1 MPATKLEAPTM
12 RPAQANFGAE
22 VPMARLA
29 GRRLIDVGMA
39 ACGLILLAPLLF
51 LIACAIVAE
60 SRGPILFSQLRLGQG
75 GRPFRIYKFR
85 KFDESRAANG
95 LAITLR
101 RDSRMTRVGRLLQAT
116 KLDELPQLWN
126 VLTGD
131 MTIVGPRPE
140 SLAYADC
147 FTDRWADLLKH
158 TPGIFGPNQVIFRH
172 EDGIFSATLDPD
184 RFYRSIM
191 FPLKAAIDL
200 EYFDRHTYMT
210 DTKCFIGALLAIFG
224 VSPTRYLYLLRPPAQ
239 TRQPDLTRSVRSA

>member
-1 MPATKLEAPTM
+1 MS
-12 RPAQANFGAE
+12 R
-22 VPMARLA
+22 RLA
-29 GRRLIDVGMA
+29 DISMG
-39 ACGLILLAPLLF
+39 ACGLILFLPLLC

-60 SRGPILFSQLRLGQG
+60 SHGPILFSQLRLGQG

-85 KFDESRAANG
+85 KFDEARSVNG

-101 RDSRMTRVGRLLQAT
+101 GDSRMTRVGRFLQAT

-126 VLTGD
+126 VLRGD

-147 FTDRWADLLKH
+147 FTGRWADLLKY

-191 FPLKAAIDL
+191 FPLKAAVDL
-200 EYFDRHTYMT
+200 DYFDTRTCLT
-210 DTKCFIGALLAIFG
+210 DAKCFISALLAIFG
-224 VSPTRYLYLLRPPAQ
+224 VAPTRYIRLLQPPA
-239 TRQPDLTRSVRSA
+239 RKVSR